1 MKEQKR
7 ALMAVKGRNET
18 LKCPSEQTPL
28 LRDDSSASINTPD
41 RQEPAVEEP
50 SFRELIVILGS
61 IWVGVF
67 LAALGKCMK
76 YTLHRVH
83 STLRSF

>member
-1 MKEQKR
+1 MKEQIR

-28 LRDDSSASINTPD
+28 LRDDGPDSISSPD
-41 RQEPAVEEP
+41 RQEPVVEEP
-50 SFRELIVILGS
+50 SIRELIVILGS

-67 LAALGKCMK
+67 LAALGKCTK